1 MNLSHRMDRKH
12 EQAANKAAAS
22 RPADLPDLPKGADE
36 WFAEQMLKPGA
47 KVKQTTL
54 RGKHPK
60 AGKRTL
66 TAAKA
71 LKFISDADGPVTAL
85 QVADAVGVT
94 PEAMRHS
101 LNKMHDLKIL
111 KKSGKPNKLKWS
123 KVKCQ

>member
-12 EQAANKAAAS
+12 ERAANQAAAS
-22 RPADLPDLPKGADE
+22 RPADLPDLPKGAEE
-36 WFAEQMLKPGA
+36 WFAEQMLKPAA

-66 TAAKA
+66 TSAKA

-94 PEAMRHS
+94 PETIRHS

-111 KKSGKPNKLKWS
+111 RKSGSANKLFWS
-123 KVKCQ
+123 KV